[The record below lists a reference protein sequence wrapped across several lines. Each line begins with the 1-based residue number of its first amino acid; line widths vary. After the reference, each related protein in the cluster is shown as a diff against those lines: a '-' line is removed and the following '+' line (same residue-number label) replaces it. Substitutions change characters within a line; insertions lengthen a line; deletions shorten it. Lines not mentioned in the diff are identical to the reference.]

1 MENKYPNSCSV
12 CGRVAGNKTNTRK
25 SNRTKVQKNPHNT
38 LSTNKWAEPW
48 NAVNYQKET
57 DYPRIQEASYRH
69 VSFTAFKTTTT
80 TTKGKT
86 ENISIL

>member
-1 MENKYPNSCSV
+1 MYLVEWLEIKPTQENQTEQRYK
-12 CGRVAGNKTNTRK
+12 
-25 SNRTKVQKNPHNT
+25 KNPHNT

-80 TTKGKT
+80 KKGKT